1 MTDLR
6 LLTRLRELLPV
17 LSTWGTALADLD
29 AEGLGLAL
37 SHHEVPWAW
46 TWLDAP
52 GFVLEGVSI
61 AQDARVLVY
70 PEGPAPCTLGD
81 LRGLEVI
88 DGVWVARDHRVL
100 GATGGAYRGFV
111 VEVPVLLPD
120 VIHFYSVVDV
130 YGEFS
135 NFAPFPLRIDG
146 ALWRTSEHYFQAQ
159 KFKERKLRERI
170 RRAKTPG
177 EAARM
182 GRSRKNPLRRDW
194 ESAKLNVM
202 RKAVRAKF
210 EQHRDLAALLVQTDD
225 ATIIEHT
232 PNDAYW
238 GDGGDGSGQ
247 NWLGRILMDVR
258 GELVAG

>member
-159 KFKERKLRERI
+159 KFAGTRHLEEV
-170 RRAKTPG
+170 RRAKTPMI
-177 EAARM
+177 AARM
-182 GRSRKNPLRRDW
+182 GRDRGRPLRRDW
-194 ESAKLNVM
+194 ESVKRDVM
-202 RKAVRAKF
+202 RRALHAKF
-210 EQHRDLAALLVQTDD
+210 TQHEDLGELLL
-225 ATIIEHT
+225 ATGSARLVERT
-232 PNDAYW
+232 GQDRYW

-247 NWLGRILMDVR
+247 NWLGRLLMELRDALRDV
-258 GELVAG
+258 